1 MGMPAARA
9 SVDKAAHDGPIQ
21 CGSPDVIIGGFPAA
35 RKGDEFSCKQHGGG
49 IIVSGSG
56 SVFVNGMA
64 LARQGD
70 KTQCHAGGASAPA
83 KCKPAP
89 PQYWGGSLAK
99 KAGDDGMLHGEHY
112 DARILGAYASLK
124 DSTNDG
130 SYDTVST
137 GFSLENLTLANMK
150 SDALLKG
157 ELRNKIADANATGSL
172 YTGDSGIYGSNG
184 KAAAAGMQYGAT
196 GSIGTENTLYAIATG
211 DVTLGTADAK
221 AVAEVYTGNKGRYGF
236 SVEGGAGAAAVKES
250 VTGKVSLYGIVVAD
264 AKGGVHLGAVGAA
277 GGLTAYADETDYSA
291 TVKLSGRLAF
301 ILGIT
306 GEINV
311 KIALKPLRDLFFGER
326 DSTEKSGSNG
336 GADGAIIN
344 GCATVLVGG

>member
-35 RKGDEFSCKQHGGG
+35 RKGDEFSCKQHGSG

-70 KTQCHAGGASAPA
+70 KTQCHAGGVSAPA

-99 KAGDDGMLHGEHY
+99 KAGQDGMLHGEHY

-124 DSTNDG
+124 DTTNDG
-130 SYDTVST
+130 SYDTAST
-137 GFSLENLTLANMK
+137 GLSLENLTLANMK
-150 SDALLKG
+150 SDTLLKG
-157 ELRNKIADANATGSL
+157 ELRNKIADVNVTGSL
-172 YTGDSGIYGSNG
+172 YNGDGGIYGING
-184 KAAAAGMQYGAT
+184 KAATTGMQYGAT
-196 GSIGTENTLYAIATG
+196 GSIGTENTLYAMATG

-221 AVAEVYTGNKGRYGF
+221 AVAEIYTGNKGRYGF
-236 SVEGGAGAAAVKES
+236 SLEGSAGAAAVKENIA
-250 VTGKVSLYGIVVAD
+250 GKVSLYGIVVAD
-264 AKGGVHLGAVGAA
+264 IKGGVHLGGVGTSI
-277 GGLTAYADETDYSA
+277 GFTAYADETDYSA
-291 TVKLSGRLAF
+291 TVKLSARLAI
-301 ILGIT
+301 ILGLT
-306 GEINV
+306 GEIDV
-311 KIALKPLRDLFFGER
+311 KIALKPFRDLVFGKR
-326 DSTEKSGSNG
+326 DSTDKSGNNS
-336 GADGAIIN
+336 GADGAIIT
-344 GCATVLVGG
+344 GCGTVLIGD